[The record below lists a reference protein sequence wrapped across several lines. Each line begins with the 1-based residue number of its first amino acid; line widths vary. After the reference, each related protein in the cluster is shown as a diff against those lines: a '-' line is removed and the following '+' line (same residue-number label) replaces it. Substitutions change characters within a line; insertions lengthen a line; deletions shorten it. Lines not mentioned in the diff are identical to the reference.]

1 MNRLLITGGTGFLGE
16 PCARAASSAFEVR
29 AVGSRDCDL
38 LQPSAAARLIEAVRP
53 THLLHL
59 AWIATPG
66 VFWESADN
74 WRWLRASQ
82 ELLLA
87 FARCGG
93 VRAVT
98 AGTCA
103 EYDWTAGGVLSE
115 RDTPT
120 RPATTY
126 GRAKLALCEWG
137 GALGRARGI
146 SVAHAR
152 LFWMYGPREHPARL
166 VPSVANA
173 LLRGEPAL
181 CSEGTQARDFLH
193 AHDIAD
199 VLVRLAGGYVRG
211 PVNVASGVPVPVRE
225 VVAHVAAATGRADL
239 VRFGARPTSPN
250 EPQVLVAN
258 VARLRN
264 ELNWTP
270 RVPLARGLGETVNW
284 WRTRC
289 AGERKCG

>member
-16 PCARAASSAFEVR
+16 PCVRAALGTCEVR

-38 LQPSAAARLIEAVRP
+38 LQPGAAARLIEAVRP

-82 ELLLA
+82 ELLLT
-87 FARCGG
+87 FARAGG

-103 EYDWTAGGVLSE
+103 EYDWTDGGTLHE

-126 GRAKLALCEWG
+126 GRAKLALCEWAN
-137 GALGRARGI
+137 ALGRARGL
-146 SVAHAR
+146 SVSHAR

-166 VPSVANA
+166 VPSVAYA

-199 VLVRLAGGYVRG
+199 ALVRLVANDARG
-211 PVNVASGVPVPVRE
+211 PVNVASGEAVPVRE

-239 VRFGARPTSPN
+239 VRFGARPSAN
-250 EPQVLVAN
+250 EPPVLVAD

-264 ELNWTP
+264 ELNWSA

>member
-16 PCARAASSAFEVR
+16 PCARAASGSFEVH

-38 LQPSAAARLIEAVRP
+38 LQPGAAARLIEAVRP

-59 AWIATPG
+59 AWVATPG

-93 VRAVT
+93 TRAVT

-103 EYDWTAGGVLSE
+103 EYDWTAGGVLHE
-115 RDTPT
+115 RNTPT
-120 RPATTY
+120 RPTTTY
-126 GRAKLALCEWG
+126 GRAKLELCEWAT
-137 GALGRARGI
+137 ALGLAHGL
-146 SVAHAR
+146 SVSHAR

-166 VPSVANA
+166 VPSVTNA
-173 LLRGEPAL
+173 LLRDEPAL

-193 AHDIAD
+193 AHDIAEA
-199 VLVRLAGGYVRG
+199 LVRLVGSDACG
-211 PVNVASGVPVPVRE
+211 PVNVASGEAVPVRA

-239 VRFGARPTSPN
+239 VRFGARPSPN
-250 EPQVLVAN
+250 EPPVLVAD
-258 VARLRN
+258 VGRVRT
-264 ELNWTP
+264 ELDWTP

-289 AGERKCG
+289 AGEHKCG

>member
-1 MNRLLITGGTGFLGE
+1 MNRLLVTGGTGFLGE
-16 PCARAASSAFEVR
+16 PCARAASGMGFEVR

-38 LQPSAAARLIEAVRP
+38 LQPGAAARLIETVRP

-87 FARCGG
+87 FARAGG

-103 EYDWTAGGVLSE
+103 EYDWTAGGTLHE
-115 RDTPT
+115 RNTPT

-126 GRAKLALCEWG
+126 GRAKLALGAWAN
-137 GALGRARGI
+137 ALGRARGI
-146 SVAHAR
+146 SAAHAR

-199 VLVRLAGGYVRG
+199 ALVRLVGSDVRG
-211 PVNVASGVPVPVRE
+211 PVNVASGAPVPVRE
-225 VVAHVAAATGRADL
+225 VVQHVAAATGRADL

-250 EPQVLVAN
+250 EPPVLVAD

-270 RVPLARGLGETVNW
+270 RVPLAGGLGETVNW
-284 WRTRC
+284 WREHR
-289 AGERKCG
+289 AA

>member
-1 MNRLLITGGTGFLGE
+1 MNRLLVTGGTGFLGE
-16 PCARAASSAFEVR
+16 PCALAAADSFEVR

-38 LQPSAAARLIEAVRP
+38 LQPGSASRLIEAVRP

-66 VFWESADN
+66 AFWESADN

-93 VRAVT
+93 TRAVT

-103 EYDWTAGGVLSE
+103 EYDWSTGGKLCE

-126 GRAKLALCEWG
+126 GRAKLALCAWAS
-137 GALGRARGI
+137 ALGRARAI
-146 SVAHAR
+146 SIAHAR

-173 LLRGEPAL
+173 LLRGEPPL

-193 AHDIAD
+193 ASDIAD
-199 VLVRLAGGYVRG
+199 ALVRLVGSDVRG
-211 PVNVASGVPVPVRE
+211 PVNVASGVPVPVCE
-225 VVAHVAAATGRADL
+225 VVSHVAAATGRADL
-239 VRFGARPTSPN
+239 VRFGARPSRS
-250 EPQVLVAN
+250 EPQVLVAD
-258 VARLRN
+258 VSRLRA

-270 RVPLARGLGETVNW
+270 RVPLVRGLGETVNW